1 LHLKLHFCHLLSIL
15 HHFQSSTVVSRRQPS
30 GKMQKARIQF
40 GHALFVEYFIDFGQ
54 IEESIQCKNKL
65 YVIS

>member
-1 LHLKLHFCHLLSIL
+1 
-15 HHFQSSTVVSRRQPS
+15 
-30 GKMQKARIQF
+30 MQKARIQF